1 MSASGPSGPLV
12 FDWFFFIF
20 ADNEHKHEIL
30 DGFEIG
36 QYLTKDL

>member
-1 MSASGPSGPLV
+1 MTTLAPSFSIGSGNE
-12 FDWFFFIF
+12 
-20 ADNEHKHEIL
+20 DNHKIL